1 MSSDYGFDFTLAS
14 SMGIGSGEIEVWTDF
29 VKGDITNLVQNV
41 FTIIL
46 HSGSNGFDNILL
58 ELFPFKY

>member
-29 VKGDITNLVQNV
+29 VKGVITNLVQNV

-46 HSGSNGFDNILL
+46 HSGSNGL
-58 ELFPFKY
+58 